1 MKKKRGE
8 NCRQKKSTQKSKEAG
23 NRKAC
28 SGKLNE
34 VSEVRMCDAAITNL
48 VSEAKHK
55 SVASELCRS
64 ESGWAFL
71 QSDHV
76 HCGRYRQKSGCSCR

>member
-8 NCRQKKSTQKSKEAG
+8 NCRQKKSTQKSKEDG

-28 SGKLNE
+28 SGKLKE
-34 VSEVRMCDAAITNL
+34 VSEVRMYDAAITNL
-48 VSEAKHK
+48 VCEAKHK

-64 ESGWAFL
+64 ESGCSVAQ
-71 QSDHV
+71 QSPLLRIPP
-76 HCGRYRQKSGCSCR
+76 C